1 MLPWPSQSK
10 IKSSSTLVSF
20 KQDHREQTFL
30 LGILNY
36 LSLIVFSAG
45 TQIGTILGPVLA
57 VCIIE
62 VLLVSNILYY
72 FISDVTI
79 QQKPPEDL
87 LTTGRSL
94 LQNGAFER

>member
-62 VLLVSNILYY
+62 VLVSNILYY

-87 LTTGRSL
+87 LTTDRSL